1 MRILFLSLVYWPDK
15 LGNGPLLTDLTQELA
30 RRGHEVTVV
39 AGLPHYGQGQELE
52 EYRRPDRWVERHGGV
67 LIRRVPH
74 YTRPGER
81 AADKIRTYLGF
92 SWRALWGGWKAGPC
106 DVVVVPSPPIT
117 LGITG
122 WLVGKRHRAPL
133 VYVMEDVF
141 PESYLSLG
149 EMKKPLLTQ
158 VCCGLANFVY
168 RRSRRIVCVT
178 ESMRRILQDYGI
190 PPERSVTIYNW
201 ADTDEVTPLPRDNEL
216 ARELG
221 LVGRFVVLYAGNV
234 GLSQRLDLLLESAA
248 QMPEALFVIAGSGGG
263 RASVEARAG
272 EMGLENVRFMDSV
285 EREKLPL
292 LLASCDVNLV
302 PMTAGRAMGCFP
314 SKIYTAMASARPILA
329 ALDEGSDSRAF
340 IDGTECGVCVDPD
353 NGEQLL
359 AALRRLQG
367 DAEWRRQLGENG
379 RRALEQMRLRETS
392 LAAYEE
398 VLEEAA
404 GDGRGRVPA

>member
-1 MRILFLSLVYWPDK
+1 MRILFISLVYWPDK
-15 LGNGPLLTDLTQELA
+15 LGNGPLLTDLTQELV

-39 AGLPHYGQGQELE
+39 AGLPHYGGDQDPA
-52 EYRRPDRWVERHGGV
+52 EYRRRDRRVETHQGV

-81 AADKIRTYLGF
+81 AIDKMRTYLGF
-92 SWRALWGGWKAGPC
+92 SWRALWGGWRAGPC

-122 WLVGKRHRAPL
+122 WLVGRLHRAPL

-141 PESYLSLG
+141 PESYLALG
-149 EMKKPLLTQ
+149 EMRKPLLTRI
-158 VCCGLANFVY
+158 CCGLAHFVY
-168 RRSRRIVCVT
+168 RRSRRIICVT
-178 ESMRRILQDYGI
+178 ESMRRTLENYGI
-190 PPERSVTIYNW
+190 PAERSVTIYNW
-201 ADTDEVTPLPRDNEL
+201 ADTDEVTPLPRDNDL

-234 GLSQRLDLLLESAA
+234 GLSQRLDLLLECAA

-263 RASVEARAG
+263 RASVEARAR
-272 EMGLENVRFMDSV
+272 EMKLENVRFMNSV

-302 PMTAGRAMGCFP
+302 PMTAGRALGCFP
-314 SKIYTAMASARPILA
+314 SKIYTAMASARTILA

-340 IDGTECGVCVDPD
+340 VEETECGLCVDPD
-353 NGEQLL
+353 DGGQLL
-359 AALRRLQG
+359 AALRRLEA
-367 DAEWRRQLGENG
+367 DPELRRQRGEKG
-379 RRALEQMRLRETS
+379 RRALEAMRLRETS
-392 LAAYEE
+392 LAAYER
-398 VLEEAA
+398 VLAEAA
-404 GDGRGRVPA
+404 QSA